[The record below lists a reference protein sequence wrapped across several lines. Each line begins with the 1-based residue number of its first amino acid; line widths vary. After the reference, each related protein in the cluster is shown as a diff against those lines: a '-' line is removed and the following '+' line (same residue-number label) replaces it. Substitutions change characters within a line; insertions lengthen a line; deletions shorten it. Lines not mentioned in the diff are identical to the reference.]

1 MSIRAVSILFLVLM
15 SLNAS
20 AQRRKKK
27 NKKKDATTVVAV
39 APGKSDKAPE
49 LMPAITRL
57 SFHEKVDKEQKKLV
71 QSYSSLNDGF
81 NNASNHKTLDKITNS
96 IDWAQYNIETAKDID
111 NRLKISYLNGLAGI
125 VKYVKMNW
133 SREEGLLPN
142 FPLAMDVFTTIA
154 KANSKGESIVPY
166 IAPYNYY
173 VANTA
178 LMPTVFKENIGYK
191 ESQRLLILKSA
202 DQFPQKSFELL
213 QKFPDEPY
221 ADSLIKVLA
230 RKVPQQAYDFAQAN
244 NKLSYRMQNIEDD
257 KAVATIVSIARRDDK
272 GGQFYLPFI
281 DQLINGKLS
290 TQQIDA
296 VKKSSANYFKLLVK
310 THLDYV
316 ARAKNGDTAMG
327 YDGLY
332 AVLKKKAEEDF
343 VNKINGLHNA
353 SSGVRFAC
361 LQPLSAEDLYY
372 VAVLTDGL
380 IYTSSYT
387 SGVYP
392 LMMRKIGNK
401 GSDLLKKV
409 HYDHYRKFISQAASY
424 NTLDNFFATFKNK
437 EETASLM
444 KMFVSNLEQTRGL
457 EDGVDVADSYASIF
471 ESQPAMAK
479 EMLENVQREYQRN
492 LEEKNQ
498 KGIAV
503 YNILQKLFLS
513 ADPNNKID
521 LTADLGI
528 PPVYNIPF
536 SSLVNEKGEV
546 IIQVFFYGDQDG
558 RNIFNGFVNMFGGS
572 NWKIDNKNKQW
583 VKIQSTKGKSVI
595 IYANRALDETKG
607 EDDQAQRALDNYL
620 ISNELYPT
628 ITIHR
633 GHSYY
638 AMSTIKYMASSSKI
652 VFMGSCGGFNLIDAI
667 LQVSDDAHI
676 IASKQIG
683 RTSINKP
690 FFNILIEKLRN
701 GNDIDWI
708 SFWKE
713 FKQKARVEG
722 FEDYVPPYK
731 NLGAIF
737 IKAYKKNTAQ
747 LMD

>member
-1 MSIRAVSILFLVLM
+1 MNIKVGAILFLILI
-15 SLNAS
+15 SLSVS

-27 NKKKDATTVVAV
+27 KKESTPVVTVIPV
-39 APGKSDKAPE
+39 KSEKAPDF
-49 LMPAITRL
+49 MPAITRQ
-57 SFHEKVDKEQKKLV
+57 SFHEKVDKEQKVLM
-71 QSYSSLNDGF
+71 QSYSALNDGF
-81 NNASNHKTLDKITNS
+81 NNAANNKFLDKITNS
-96 IDWAQYNIETAKDID
+96 IDWAQYNIEVSKEID
-111 NRLKISYLNGLAGI
+111 NRLKFSYLNGLVTI
-125 VKYVKMNW
+125 LKYVKSNW
-133 SREEGLLPN
+133 NREEGLLPN
-142 FPLAMDVFTTIA
+142 FPQAMDVFTAIA
-154 KANSKGESIVPY
+154 KAHAKGESLVPV

-178 LMPTVFKENIGYK
+178 LMPAVFKENIGYK
-191 ESQRLLILKSA
+191 ETQRLLILKSA
-202 DQFPQKSFELL
+202 NQFPQKSFELL
-213 QKFPDEPY
+213 QKFPEEPY

-244 NKLSYRMQNIEDD
+244 NKLSYRMQNITDD
-257 KAVATIVSIARRDDK
+257 KVVATIVTIARREDK

-281 DQLINGKLS
+281 DQIVNDKI
-290 TQQIDA
+290 TTKQIDA
-296 VKKSSANYFKLLVK
+296 VKKDPAKYFKLLVK
-310 THLDYV
+310 THLDFV
-316 ARAKNGDTAMG
+316 TRAQNGDTAMG

-332 AVLKKKAEEDF
+332 AVLKKKAEDDF

-361 LQPLSAEDLYY
+361 LQPLSAEELYY

-401 GSDLLKKV
+401 GSELLKNV
-409 HYDHYRKFISQAASY
+409 HFDHYRKFISQAASY
-424 NTLDNFFATFKNK
+424 NTLDNFFSTFKNK
-437 EETASLM
+437 DEIASLM
-444 KMFVSNLEQTRGL
+444 KMFVSNLEQVRGL

-471 ESQPAMAK
+471 ETQPAMAK
-479 EMLENVQREYQRN
+479 EMLENVQLEYKKN
-492 LEEKNQ
+492 LKEKNQ
-498 KGIAV
+498 KGITV

-513 ADPNNKID
+513 ADPANKID
-521 LTADLGI
+521 LTQDLGV
-528 PPVYNIPF
+528 PPVYNIPYN
-536 SSLVNEKGEV
+536 SLLNEKGEV

-558 RNIFNGFVNMFGGS
+558 RNIFNGFLNMFNGS
-572 NWKIDNKNKQW
+572 NWKIDTKNKQW
-583 VKIQSTKGKSVI
+583 VVIKSTKGKPVI

-607 EDDQAQRALDNYL
+607 EDDKAQRALDNYL
-620 ISNELYPT
+620 ISTEQYPT
-628 ITIHR
+628 VTIHR

-713 FKQKARVEG
+713 FKQKARVDG

-737 IKAYKKNTAQ
+737 IKAYKKNAAQ